1 MAGFYSTAGWQALR
15 GQQLRLE
22 PTCRLCRQAGR
33 VTPATVA
40 DHVEPHRGDRAR
52 FFDSNNLMSL
62 CATCHNAIKQQT
74 EKRGLGPGTLK
85 GSGLDGLPLDGT
97 HPWFA
102 GDAQ

>member
-40 DHVEPHRGDRAR
+40 DHITPHRGDRAR
-52 FFDSNNLMSL
+52 FFDPANLQSL
-62 CATCHNAIKQQT
+62 CKTCHDGAKQRL
-74 EKRGLGPGTLK
+74 EKSGHLK